1 MGVMQL
7 SPHFSLEELT
17 FSSTAVR
24 LGIDNTPPP
33 EIVAN
38 LTQAC
43 SLFEQVRALL
53 GVPMHTDSG
62 YRCPAL
68 NAAVGGVPT
77 SAHTLGW
84 ALDFTAPLFGTPL
97 DIVRKIVA
105 SQMATQM
112 KWDQL
117 IQEGTWVHISAA
129 PTMRQQVLTATL
141 AAVYRVRKR
150 GGVIPAGH
158 RALDRRSGAR
168 AHTAQSNQ
176 AAPLLSAVRVRYD
189 SALGFLRT
197 RLLLR

>member
-1 MGVMQL
+1 LYSGLSGIEQENETHDLQRTIRRVPARGRGPVLGAPAGGAAERMVGVMQL

-129 PTMRQQVLTATL
+129 PTMRQQVLTATFVNGE
-141 AAVYRVRKR
+141 ASYQQ
-150 GGVIPAGH
+150 GI
-158 RALDRRSGAR
+158 
-168 AHTAQSNQ
+168 
-176 AAPLLSAVRVRYD
+176 AP
-189 SALGFLRT
+189 
-197 RLLLR
+197 